1 MGMMN
6 AAVLN
11 VYDILSSW
19 VNSFLVKANRT
30 VHIIG
35 YSRAAAELAR
45 QGLYQEAKRCML
57 ELENHK

>member
-1 MGMMN
+1 MN
-6 AAVLN
+6 AVVFN
-11 VYDILSSW
+11 TYDILSSW
-19 VNSFLVKANRT
+19 INSFLVKANRT

-45 QGLYQEAKRCML
+45 QGLYEEAKRCML